1 MGLAD
6 RLRPLRRI
14 VGPIEAWEIRRFGR
28 SGLSLVFRTPV
39 LVLETTGRRS
49 GRTRRTPLACHRDDD
64 GSLLV
69 VGGAGGQTAVA
80 DWVWNLRAEPSA
92 VAVVG
97 RERVAVRAVELAGS
111 SRADAWARLL
121 RVWPRI
127 AAYERRAGRPVP
139 VFRLVAVAG

>member
-1 MGLAD
+1 MTMAD

-14 VGPIEAWEIRRFGR
+14 VGPIEAAEIRRFGR

-49 GRTRRTPLACHRDDD
+49 GRTRSTPLAYHRDDD

-69 VGGAGGQTAVA
+69 VGGAGGQTVIA
-80 DWVWNLRAEPSA
+80 DWVVNLRAMPSA
-92 VAVVG
+92 VVVVD
-97 RERVAVRAVELAGS
+97 RSRVAVVADELTGVERS
-111 SRADAWARLL
+111 EAWEVLV

-127 AAYERRAGRPVP
+127 ATYERRAARALP
-139 VFRLVAVAG
+139 VFRLVPA